1 MIKRTFAVAVA
12 ALALGFGGL
21 TSKAEA
27 ANASCD
33 RACLKGVLTA
43 YLDAMVAHKVASAPV
58 AANVRF
64 TEDTQDMKLG
74 DGLWKTITGLGT
86 YRQDFIDVQRGVAGS
101 HVVVKEGDN
110 QTLLAVRLKVVNR
123 RITEVETQVTHDAK
137 QGSLF
142 DLANLKTVNPAMNR
156 VLTGAE
162 KTSRDEIVHVATY
175 YPAGLKAGSF
185 AQIDAP
191 FADDAYRIENGV
203 YTAGPACSRNET
215 CKNVKAQPLGAGRT
229 GFQERLMAV
238 DEDLG
243 VAWLRMSWARSG
255 GTRLVVYEAFKVTGG
270 KLTAVEAFM
279 KQMPV
284 ASTSGW
290 D

>member
-1 MIKRTFAVAVA
+1 MKRTFAVAA
-12 ALALGFGGL
+12 ATLALGCAGL
-21 TSKAEA
+21 TTKAEA
-27 ANASCD
+27 ASASCD
-33 RACLKGVLTA
+33 RACLTGVLTA
-43 YLDAMVAHKVASAPV
+43 YLNAMVAHKVTSAPV
-58 AANVRF
+58 ATNVRF

-86 YRQDFIDVQRGVAGS
+86 YRQDFIDVRRGVAGA

-110 QTLLAVRLKVVNR
+110 EALLALRLKVVNR
-123 RITEVETQVTHDAK
+123 HVTEVETQVTHDAK

-142 DLANLKTVNPAMNR
+142 DLTALKTASPTMNR
-156 VLTGAE
+156 MLTGAD

-185 AQIDAP
+185 AQIDSP
-191 FADDAYRIENGV
+191 FAADTYRIENGV
-203 YTAGPACSRNET
+203 YTAGPACTRSET
-215 CKNVKAQPLGAGRT
+215 CKSVKAQPLGPGRT

-255 GTRLVVYEAFKVTGG
+255 GKRLVVYEAFKVTGG
-270 KLTAVEAFM
+270 KLNAIEAFM
-279 KQMPV
+279 KEMPV